1 MHPIS
6 LLKKPTIPRLG
17 PSGFLALLGLSLV
30 LGFSDLRACTLWA
43 AVVPETGGTIISKNR
58 DWKPDHTQV
67 LKLHRDDKGYAYFG
81 LYAVGNDS
89 PGLKE
94 GVNEKGLCVVSASA
108 SSIPKKIRVQHAS
121 KRGSLMRTLLT
132 DYATCDQVLADAG
145 KLFAG
150 RGPSFLLISDRTKI
164 ITLEVGL
171 KGRYSVKVTTAGHV
185 AHTNH
190 YLDGALADCNIKI
203 GASSDTRFRR
213 ISELLQK
220 APAAPDIA
228 AFAAMS
234 KDQAAG
240 PDNSLWRTAKSSC
253 TLSSWI
259 LETPAKGSPRLR
271 VVVANPGEPEV
282 EKQFVLD
289 QAFWGKRG

>member
-1 MHPIS
+1 MHSPSFPEKPI
-6 LLKKPTIPRLG
+6 PPRLA
-17 PSGFLALLGLSLV
+17 PSAFLALLGLCLA
-30 LGFSDLRACTLWA
+30 LGFSELRACTLWA
-43 AVVPETGGTIISKNR
+43 TVMPEAGGTIISKNR
-58 DWKPDHTQV
+58 DWKPDHKQT
-67 LKLHRDDKGYAYFG
+67 LKLHRDGKGYAYFG
-81 LYAVGNDS
+81 LYATGNDS

-108 SSIPKKIRVQHAS
+108 SSVPKKIRLQHAS
-121 KRGSLMRTLLT
+121 KRGSLMRTLLAN
-132 DYATCDQVLADAG
+132 YATCDQVLADAA

-150 RGPSFLLISDRTKI
+150 RSPSFLLISDRTKI

-171 KGRYSVKVTTAGHV
+171 KGRYSVKVTAAGHT

-203 GASSDTRFRR
+203 GASSAARFRR

-220 APAAPDIA
+220 APAAPGIA
-228 AFAAMS
+228 VFAAMS

-240 PDNSLWRTAKSSC
+240 PDNSLWRTGKSSS

-259 LETPAKGSPRLR
+259 LETPAKGSPKLR
-271 VVVANPGEPEV
+271 VVIANPGEPEV
-282 EKQFVLD
+282 EKHFVLD
-289 QAFWGKRG
+289 QAFWSKRG